1 MAVKK
6 RKLLL
11 GPQIRRLRR
20 EHGLTQAQMAGEL
33 GVSPSYVNLIERNQR
48 PVSADLLVRMAAAY
62 DLDLAAFSDDRADDL
77 FASLADA
84 VADPIFQQAGVNRED
99 AQELAGGN
107 PALAEAVAALYRAY
121 RAAQNEV
128 IDARA
133 SGRLQRRSPSIACAT
148 SLLTNPS
155 T

>member
-107 PALAEAVAALYRAY
+107 PALAEAVA
-121 RAAQNEV
+121 
-128 IDARA
+128 
-133 SGRLQRRSPSIACAT
+133 
-148 SLLTNPS
+148 
-155 T
+155 